1 MKYLLETNVKY
12 KIDTVD
18 EVEKLHEEM
27 KKSPDYTLTEFSY
40 KTKYVKEK
48 GDIIGEYQI
57 VSAKLVLNDEKEPEN
72 GLIDIYFS
80 NGTDEEG
87 DICEF

>member
-12 KIDTVD
+12 KINTVS

-27 KKSPDYTLTEFSY
+27 KNSRHYTLTEFSY

-48 GDIIGEYQI
+48 GEVIDEYQV

-72 GLIDIYFS
+72 GLVDIYFS
-80 NGTDEEG
+80 TNDEGEK
-87 DICEF
+87 DCDF